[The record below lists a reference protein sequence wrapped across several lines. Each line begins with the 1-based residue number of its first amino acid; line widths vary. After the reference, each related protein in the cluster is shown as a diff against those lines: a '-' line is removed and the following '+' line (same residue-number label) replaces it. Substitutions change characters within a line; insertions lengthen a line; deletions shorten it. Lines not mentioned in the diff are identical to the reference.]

1 MSSSVS
7 PRITL
12 PVIENAIRSCET
24 HLNSSGARGSEI
36 ESYLTRYLLILICGE
51 YEKLIKEKVV
61 ERARRASDPDLAS
74 FVERTVKSFRGLRIS
89 EIKGGVLRKFS
100 DNHVAMFDQKTKNT
114 EAIYRYSNIVENRH
128 MTAHGQTVNMT
139 FSELVTSFRMAE
151 SILIS
156 LSEVLSM

>member
-36 ESYLTRYLLILICGE
+36 ESYFMCYLLILICGE

-74 FVERTVKSFRGLRIS
+74 FVERTVKSFLVLEFLRSRVVCS
-89 EIKGGVLRKFS
+89 ESSVTITLQCSIRRPRIPKPFT
-100 DNHVAMFDQKTKNT
+100 D
-114 EAIYRYSNIVENRH
+114 
-128 MTAHGQTVNMT
+128 TAT
-139 FSELVTSFRMAE
+139 
-151 SILIS
+151 
-156 LSEVLSM
+156 